1 MAIFLTNIILA
12 MSGNTKTLILL
23 REQSI
28 DQLNTSMRIKIIS
41 NTNAERSSRR
51 SRIFFEQVQKH
62 WKKPLNRP
70 IGVTVVELL
79 TLNSSTL
86 SESLTSPSL
95 QKKLICFWTSVTST
109 SRNSLIGKN
118 SSRDLITWV
127 RRRRLW
133 REFRLRCR
141 SSAICF
147 ITTW

>member
-70 IGVTVVELL
+70 IEVTVVELL

-95 QKKLICFWTSVTST
+95 QKKLICF
-109 SRNSLIGKN
+109 
-118 SSRDLITWV
+118 
-127 RRRRLW
+127 
-133 REFRLRCR
+133 
-141 SSAICF
+141 
-147 ITTW
+147 